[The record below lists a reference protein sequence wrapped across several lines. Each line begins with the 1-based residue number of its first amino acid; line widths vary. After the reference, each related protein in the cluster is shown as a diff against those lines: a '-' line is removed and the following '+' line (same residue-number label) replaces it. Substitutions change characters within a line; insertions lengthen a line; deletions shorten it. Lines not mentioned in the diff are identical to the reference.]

1 MSDAER
7 KVAEADVYLKRLN
20 EREQEINHVKFR
32 DSVYTREMEKQ
43 LELSQ
48 MSAWTGDEIGAASK
62 KPDRPR
68 TSRGRD
74 PKQPDSEKLVET
86 IVTLRQEKNVHEEQI
101 KLLKTAIMR
110 LKKQLAV

>member
-7 KVAEADVYLKRLN
+7 KVAEADVYLKRLKDK
-20 EREQEINHVKFR
+20 EQELSHVKFR

-48 MSAWTGDEIGAASK
+48 MSAWTGDEVAAPK
-62 KPDRPR
+62 KHDRPK

-74 PKQPDSEKLVET
+74 PQQPDPEKLAQT
-86 IVTLRQEKNVHEEQI
+86 IVTLRQEKNVHEE
-101 KLLKTAIMR
+101 
-110 LKKQLAV
+110 